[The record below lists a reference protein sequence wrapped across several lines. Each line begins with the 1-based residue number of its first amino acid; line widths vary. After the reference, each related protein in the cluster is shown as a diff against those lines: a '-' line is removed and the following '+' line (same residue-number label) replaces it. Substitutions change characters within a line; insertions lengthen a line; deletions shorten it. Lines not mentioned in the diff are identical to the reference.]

1 VYVHPPTPILLTTTL
16 TPAPV
21 QTVKLVDPLKSGI
34 YTIPIVL
41 SLVASSMISG
51 FTTAKI
57 GYYVPAM
64 ILSPTIM
71 SIGEGL
77 MSTFYPDTPSSKWI
91 AYQFLTGFGLG
102 FGMQTAGLAMQTVL
116 PREDVSIG
124 LAIAFFSQQLGG
136 AVFVSVGQTILSNLL
151 VSKLDGVPGLDA
163 AAIVGSGATDLGRL
177 VPPEFVDLVIEAYNY
192 ACTRIFLCALGLSG
206 AALLCALGMEWRSIK
221 KAQPGS
227 PGGPGGP
234 GAARPKEMAGGEE
247 KKGEARGQ
255 VAREEVTK

>member
-1 VYVHPPTPILLTTTL
+1 MLTIL
-16 TPAPV
+16 AV

-41 SLVASSMISG
+41 SLVASSMVSG
-51 FTTAKI
+51 FLTTKI

-64 ILSPTIM
+64 YVSPAIM
-71 SIGEGL
+71 AIGEGL
-77 MSTFYPDTPSSKWI
+77 MSTFNPSTPSSRWI

-124 LAIAFFSQQLGG
+124 LAINFFAQQLGG

-151 VSKLDGVPGLDA
+151 VSKLQGVVPGLDPST
-163 AAIVGSGATDLGRL
+163 IVGSGATDLVKV
-177 VPPEFVDLVIEAYNY
+177 VPPQYMDVVIHAYNY
-192 ACTRIFLCALGLSG
+192 ACTRIFLCGLGLTF
-206 AALLCALGMEWRSIK
+206 AALLSVLGVEWRSIK
-221 KAQPGS
+221 KGKQGP

-234 GAARPKEMAGGEE
+234 PAAAGPKGPAAADGERKAE
-247 KKGEARGQ
+247 PEP
-255 VAREEVTK
+255 